1 MSSGE
6 GRASARVL
14 SVNVAKIREI
24 PYRGGTV
31 RTGIWKLP
39 VGGRMAVGAE
49 GLAADVQADRR
60 FHGGL
65 DKAVYAYSVEDYGW
79 WERGAGIETYP
90 GLFGEN
96 LTIEGL
102 DLVGAL
108 VGERWRVGSALL
120 EVSEPRQ
127 PCFKLGVKMGDMRFV
142 RSFAKALRLGAYLR
156 VIEPGELGAGDEI
169 EIVSVPEH
177 DVTVQ
182 VLGRVAFGERELAPA
197 ALAAPAL
204 SEAWRGFL
212 EEKAARAS

>member
-1 MSSGE
+1 MSGE
-6 GRASARVL
+6 KGDSGGLVL
-14 SVNVAKIREI
+14 SVNVAKVREI
-24 PYRGGTV
+24 PYRGGKV

-39 VGGRMAVGAE
+39 VPGRMAVGSE
-49 GLAADVQADRR
+49 GLAADLQADRR
-60 FHGGL
+60 FHGGV

-79 WERGAGIETYP
+79 WEREAGIETYP

-96 LTIEGL
+96 LTIQGL

-108 VGERWRVGSALL
+108 VGERWRVGGTML

-142 RSFAKALRLGAYLR
+142 RRFAKALRLGAYLR
-156 VIEPGELGAGDEI
+156 VIQPGELGAGDEI
-169 EIVSVPEH
+169 DVVSVPEH

-182 VLGRVAFGERELAPA
+182 MLGRVAFGERELAPA
-197 ALAAPAL
+197 ALEVPAL

-212 EEKAARAS
+212 EEKLAR